1 MEMVEERAYSRL
13 RQLRDRGLWDGRPPV
28 PVDHVIEHLLKL
40 TISWEVVS
48 ELAGEQIL
56 ACLRPEAMEVVLN
69 EARRG
74 QFETM
79 PGLERFS
86 LAHEAGHADVFALTA
101 LSEQLGLIARDV
113 YKPAQRSAARG
124 PVAVIL
130 GRLPEM
136 SREALREVLQTL
148 KELDRARQVAGE
160 DTPFVRRTVDHYA
173 AVLLMPEEAVR
184 SMADGLDLSRWSTIQ
199 TLASDFQ
206 VSRTAM
212 RIRLEEC
219 RLIHGVDER
228 GQVVLKD
235 PGATGQGEIFH

>member
-1 MEMVEERAYSRL
+1 MVEERAYSRL

-28 PVDHVIEHLLKL
+28 PVEHVIEHLLKL
-40 TISWEVVS
+40 AISWEVVS
-48 ELAGEQIL
+48 EQAGEQIL

-69 EARRG
+69 ESHRV
-74 QFETM
+74 QFEDI

-101 LSEQLGLIARDV
+101 LSEQLGLLAKDV
-113 YKPAQRSAARG
+113 YRPAQRSAVRG

-130 GRLPEM
+130 SRVPGV
-136 SREALREVLQTL
+136 SREALREVMQAVMDS
-148 KELDRARQVAGE
+148 DRARHVAGE

-173 AVLLMPEEAVR
+173 AVLLMPEETVR
-184 SMADGLDLSRWSTIQ
+184 SVSDGLDLSSWPTIQ
-199 TLASDFQ
+199 TLASEFQ

-219 RLIHGVDER
+219 GLIQGVDER
-228 GQVVLKD
+228 GRVVLRD
-235 PGATGQGEIFH
+235 HDLADQGELFH